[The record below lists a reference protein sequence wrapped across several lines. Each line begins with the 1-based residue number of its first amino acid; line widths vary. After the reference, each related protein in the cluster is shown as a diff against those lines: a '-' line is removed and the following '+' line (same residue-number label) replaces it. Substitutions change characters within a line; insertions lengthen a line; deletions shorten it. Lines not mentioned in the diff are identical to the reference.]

1 MNLQREGSFYGWYF
15 KCQSDMGTMAVIPAV
30 HGTGRGRT
38 CSLQIIT
45 KEEAW
50 TVTFPAKAYQRK
62 GMRIAI
68 GKNHFGD
75 RGIRLSVRIP
85 GLNAV
90 GKLNF
95 GPLTPLKYH
104 IMGPFLLV
112 PFLECC
118 HSVWSMKHTV
128 WGSVRINGKLYTFR
142 GGEGYWEGDGGRSF
156 PKEYLWTQC
165 SFPEGALMLSV
176 ADIPLA
182 GFHFQGVIGV
192 VLWRGREYRLATY
205 LGARVVRRQNGLIK
219 VVQGDMELEAELLE
233 RIGKPLKAPVS
244 GDMNRIIHESV
255 ACMTRYRFRK
265 GKQIDLYVQT
275 DKASFEYEY
284 PD

>member
-1 MNLQREGSFYGWYF
+1 
-15 KCQSDMGTMAVIPAV
+15 
-30 HGTGRGRT
+30 
-38 CSLQIIT
+38 
-45 KEEAW
+45 
-50 TVTFPAKAYQRK
+50 
-62 GMRIAI
+62 
-68 GKNHFGD
+68 
-75 RGIRLSVRIP
+75 
-85 GLNAV
+85 
-90 GKLNF
+90 
-95 GPLTPLKYH
+95 
-104 IMGPFLLV
+104 
-112 PFLECC
+112 
-118 HSVWSMKHTV
+118 
-128 WGSVRINGKLYTFR
+128 
-142 GGEGYWEGDGGRSF
+142 
-156 PKEYLWTQC
+156 
-165 SFPEGALMLSV
+165 MLSV